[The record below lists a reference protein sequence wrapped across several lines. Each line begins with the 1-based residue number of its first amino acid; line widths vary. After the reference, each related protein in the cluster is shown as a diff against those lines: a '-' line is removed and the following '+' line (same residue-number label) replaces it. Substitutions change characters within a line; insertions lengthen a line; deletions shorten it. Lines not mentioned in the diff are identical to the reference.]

1 VLIETLVAL
10 GAEVRWSSC
19 NIFSTLLFL
28 KEESPDTKEHYS
40 G

>member
-1 VLIETLVAL
+1 LPSRPPYRFCFT
-10 GAEVRWSSC
+10 
-19 NIFSTLLFL
+19 

>member
-1 VLIETLVAL
+1 M
-10 GAEVRWSSC
+10 
-19 NIFSTLLFL
+19 IFNLFLSKQAFLSLLFL